1 VGPGGNNGSLVRAS
15 VAQTARFSTL
25 DLFAGCG
32 GLTRG
37 FLDEGSFSS
46 VGAVEVDTAA
56 AATFA
61 ANFDPRNEHTFAGDI
76 ADFTDVPNVDVVI
89 GGPPCQGFS
98 ALGKRD
104 PADARNQLWRH
115 FVRVVRDSSA
125 GMFVFENVDRFA
137 KMAEFQLLRRA
148 ASEDGELSDFS
159 TQVFRLNAAD
169 FGVPQ
174 KRVRTIIVGSR
185 IGPVA
190 EPAPTHAK
198 VPTDGRATWT
208 SLQAAFLEGPV
219 VLGPDVREEWLPES
233 SIVFG
238 GQEVPGVFKLRDL
251 HVTRHYDLTSQIRY
265 AHIAPGQGRFH
276 LPEELQYP
284 CWRRHTTGAGD
295 VLGRLR
301 WDEPAVTIRTE
312 FFRPEKGR
320 FLHPQWENGG
330 VQINRALTHAEAAVV
345 QGFDERHVWCG
356 SKAQI
361 ARQIGNA
368 VPPPLAQAVAEVVA
382 HRLAA

>member
-1 VGPGGNNGSLVRAS
+1 M
-15 VAQTARFSTL
+15 L
-25 DLFAGCG
+25 DVFAGCG

-37 FLDEGSFSS
+37 FLDHGSFRS
-46 VGAVEVDTAA
+46 VGAVEIDTAA

-61 ANFDPRNEHTFAGDI
+61 ANFDPTGEHTIAGDI
-76 ADFTDVPNVDVVI
+76 ADFRDVPEVELVI

-104 PADARNQLWRH
+104 PADVRNQLWRH
-115 FVRVVRDSSA
+115 FVRVVRESGAS
-125 GMFVFENVDRFA
+125 MFVFENVDRFA
-137 KMAEFQLLRRA
+137 KTPEFQLLRSA
-148 ASEDGELSDFS
+148 ASEDGELAQFR

-174 KRVRTIIVGSR
+174 KRIRTIIVGSR
-185 IGPVA
+185 VGPVA
-190 EPAPTHAK
+190 DPAATHAK
-198 VPTDGRATWT
+198 LPTEDRAPWV
-208 SLQAAFLEGPV
+208 SLREAFLGGPV
-219 VLGPDVREEWLPES
+219 VLEADVRKEWLPES
-233 SIVFG
+233 HVVFR
-238 GQEVPGVFKLRDL
+238 GQELPGVFKLQDL

-276 LPEELQYP
+276 LPEDLQYP
-284 CWRRHTTGAGD
+284 CWRRHTSGAGD

-345 QGFDERHVWCG
+345 QGFDEGHVWCG
-356 SKAQI
+356 SKAEI

-368 VPPPLAQAVAEVVA
+368 VPPPLARAVAEVVA
-382 HRLAA
+382 QRLVSV

>member
-1 VGPGGNNGSLVRAS
+1 MGTS
-15 VAQTARFSTL
+15 VAPTARFTAL

-46 VGAVEVDTAA
+46 TGAVEADTAA

-61 ANFDPRNEHTFAGDI
+61 ANFDPRGEHTFAGDI
-76 ADFTDVPNVDVVI
+76 ADFRSVPNVDVVI

-115 FVRVVRDSSA
+115 FVRVVRESDAS
-125 GMFVFENVDRFA
+125 MFVFENVDRFA
-137 KMAEFQLLRRA
+137 KTPEFELLRRA
-148 ASEDGELSDFS
+148 ASEDGELADFR
-159 TQVFRLNAAD
+159 TQVLRLNAAD

-198 VPTDGRATWT
+198 VPTNGRATWT
-208 SLQAAFLEGPV
+208 SLRQAFMQGPV
-219 VLGPDVREEWLPES
+219 VLEPDVREEWLPES

-251 HVTRHYDLTSQIRY
+251 HITRHYDLTSQIRY
-265 AHIAPGQGRFH
+265 AHIAPGQGRFS

-284 CWRRHTTGAGD
+284 CWRRHTKGAGD

-320 FLHPQWENGG
+320 FLHPQWQNGG
-330 VQINRALTHAEAAVV
+330 IQVNRALTHAEAAVV

-356 SKAQI
+356 SKAEI

-368 VPPPLAQAVAEVVA
+368 VPPPLARAVAQVVA
-382 HRLAA
+382 QRLLAV